1 MDAHGIEAAETVSA
15 SKKLGRGDAAKLVK
29 SAERV
34 IAAKG
39 KRVEEFKP
47 GGKAPQQVV
56 GALLGPTG
64 NLRAPCI
71 RVGKTL
77 LVGFDES
84 TFSDVLL

>member
-1 MDAHGIEAAETVSA
+1 MDAHGIEAVETV
-15 SKKLGRGDAAKLVK
+15 
-29 SAERV
+29 RV
-34 IAAKG
+34 VAAKG

-47 GGKAPQQVV
+47 GGKASQQVV

-71 RVGKTL
+71 RVGRTI

-84 TFSDVLL
+84 TFEEVLL